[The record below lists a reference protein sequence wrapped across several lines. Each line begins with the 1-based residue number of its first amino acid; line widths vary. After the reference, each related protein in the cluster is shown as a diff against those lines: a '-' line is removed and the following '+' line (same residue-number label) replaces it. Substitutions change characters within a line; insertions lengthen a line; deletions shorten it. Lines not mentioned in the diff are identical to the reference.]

1 MQSEQP
7 NLFTRDDTF
16 FGVCEGLGQ
25 DFGIHPNILRVALGG
40 ALFWNPP
47 AAAAVYLTAGLI
59 VLATR
64 LIVPE
69 PGPAKVPESACAAG
83 VPDEVAAPVEQEPV
97 ALAA

>member
-16 FGVCEGLGQ
+16 FGVCEGLGE
-25 DFGIHPNILRVALGG
+25 DFGIHPNFLRVVLAG
-40 ALFWNPP
+40 AMFWNPLI
-47 AAAAVYLTAGLI
+47 AAAVYAAAGLI

-69 PGPAKVPESACAAG
+69 PKPARVMEAARATEPAEAAASAE
-83 VPDEVAAPVEQEPV
+83 PEPV

>member
-1 MQSEQP
+1 MQSEQGS
-7 NLFTRDDTF
+7 LFTRDDTF

-25 DFGIHPNILRVALGG
+25 DFGIHPNFLRLALAG

-47 AAAAVYLTAGLI
+47 VAAAAYAAGGL
-59 VLATR
+59 VVFVSR

-69 PGPAKVPESACAAG
+69 PKVVPFVEPACFGEVNDISAPA
-83 VPDEVAAPVEQEPV
+83 EQEPV

>member
-1 MQSEQP
+1 MQSEQG

-16 FGVCEGLGQ
+16 FGVCEGLGE
-25 DFGIHPNILRVALGG
+25 DFGIHPNFLRVALAG

-47 AAAAVYLTAGLI
+47 VAAAVYAAAALT

-69 PGPAKVPESACAAG
+69 PKPAKALEPAGADVPGPEAANA
-83 VPDEVAAPVEQEPV
+83 EHEPV